1 MIKIGI
7 NGFGRIGRLALR
19 HSLSKPNME
28 VVAINDLLSIEQ
40 LAYLFKFDSV
50 HGRFN
55 GTVAINGNQLIIND
69 TVIRVTSVKNPSAI
83 NWGNLNVDYVIE
95 STGYFT
101 TKELAS
107 LHLNSGAKN
116 VVISAPS
123 SNAPMFVMGVNQH
136 TLGKNI
142 NVFSNASCT
151 TNCFAPILKVLNEN
165 FIVEEALMT
174 TIHCSTSSQSTVDSF
189 SKNWRRGRSG
199 MNNIIP
205 TSTSA
210 AQAINSIMP
219 ELTGKVD
226 AMAFRVP
233 IVDVSLIDVTVKL
246 KKNTSYESI
255 KKAMKLASENELKG
269 FLGYTEDPVVSQ
281 DFVSD
286 PRISIFDA
294 TAGMELNDRFFKI
307 VAWYDNEFGYSTKLM
322 DLIEYA
328 SSINS

>member
-19 HSLSKPNME
+19 HALSRSNVE
-28 VVAINDLLSIEQ
+28 VVAINDLLSIEH

-50 HGRFN
+50 HGRFK
-55 GTVAINGNQLIIND
+55 GTIKIEEDKLIINNS
-69 TVIRVTSVKNPSAI
+69 TLRITSFKNPEDI
-83 NWGNLNVDYVIE
+83 NWGGLDIDYVIE
-95 STGYFT
+95 STGHFT
-101 TKELAS
+101 TKNLAS
-107 LHLNSGAKN
+107 LHLKAGTKQ

-123 SNAPMFVMGVNQH
+123 TDAPMFVMGVNQH
-136 TLGKNI
+136 TLTKDI
-142 NVFSNASCT
+142 KVFSNASCT
-151 TNCFAPILKVLNEN
+151 TNCLAPILKVLNKN
-165 FIVEEALMT
+165 FIIEEALMS

-210 AQAINSIMP
+210 AQAINKIMP
-219 ELTGKVD
+219 ELFGKID

-233 IVDVSLIDVTVKL
+233 IVDVSLIDVTVRV
-246 KKNTSYESI
+246 KKTTSYEMI
-255 KKAMKLASENELKG
+255 KTVMKTASEKELKG
-269 FLGYTEDPVVSQ
+269 ILGYTDEAVVSQ

-286 PRISIFDA
+286 PRTSIFDA
-294 TAGMELNDRFFKI
+294 SAGMELNSHFFKI

-322 DLIEYA
+322 DLIEY
-328 SSINS
+328 SSTLNS

>member
-1 MIKIGI
+1 
-7 NGFGRIGRLALR
+7 
-19 HSLSKPNME
+19 
-28 VVAINDLLSIEQ
+28 
-40 LAYLFKFDSV
+40 
-50 HGRFN
+50 
-55 GTVAINGNQLIIND
+55 
-69 TVIRVTSVKNPSAI
+69 
-83 NWGNLNVDYVIE
+83 
-95 STGYFT
+95 
-101 TKELAS
+101 
-107 LHLNSGAKN
+107 
-116 VVISAPS
+116 
-123 SNAPMFVMGVNQH
+123 
-136 TLGKNI
+136 
-142 NVFSNASCT
+142 
-151 TNCFAPILKVLNEN
+151 
-165 FIVEEALMT
+165 MT

-210 AQAINSIMP
+210 AQAMNSIMP

>member
-19 HSLSKPNME
+19 HALSRPNIE
-28 VVAINDLLSIEQ
+28 VVAINDLLSIEH

-55 GTVAINGNQLIIND
+55 GCVNIEGSKLIIND
-69 TVIRVTSVKNPSAI
+69 SVIRITSIKNPEAI
-83 NWGNLNVDYVIE
+83 NWGDLNIDYVIE
-95 STGYFT
+95 STGHFT
-101 TKELAS
+101 SKNLAS
-107 LHLNSGAKN
+107 LHLKAGAKK

-123 SNAPMFVMGVNQH
+123 NDAPMFVMGVNQH
-136 TLGKNI
+136 TLSKETK
-142 NVFSNASCT
+142 VFSNASCT

-165 FIVEEALMT
+165 FIIEEALMT

-210 AQAINSIMP
+210 AQAIHKIMP

-233 IVDVSLIDVTVKL
+233 IVDVSLIDVTVKV
-246 KKNTSYESI
+246 KKATSYENI
-255 KKAMKLASENELKG
+255 CAVMKSASENELKDV
-269 FLGYTEDPVVSQ
+269 LGYTNDPVVSQ

-286 PRISIFDA
+286 PRTSIFDA
-294 TAGMELNDRFFKI
+294 SAGMELNNDFFKV

-322 DLIEYA
+322 DLIEY
-328 SSINS
+328 SFSLNS

>member
-55 GTVAINGNQLIIND
+55 GTVEINGNQLIIND

-136 TLGKNI
+136 TLGENI

-322 DLIEYA
+322 DLIEYS

>member
-55 GTVAINGNQLIIND
+55 GTVEINGNQLIIND

-136 TLGKNI
+136 TLGENI

-269 FLGYTEDPVVSQ
+269 ILGYTEDPVVSQ

-322 DLIEYA
+322 DLIEYS